1 MTKRYRLVCEDDV
14 AGRVGTL
21 AKRYGLTESEV
32 LSQLVEI
39 GLESCEE
46 PTQNAD

>member
-1 MTKRYRLVCEDDV
+1 MAKRYRLVCEDEV
-14 AGRVGTL
+14 AGRVGSL
-21 AKRYGLTESEV
+21 ARRHGLTESEV

-46 PTQNAD
+46 PPRHAD